1 MGGARDS
8 MTQRRWSLALV
19 VTLGVLTLLA
29 GLWILLTPGEPPKDE
44 TWERIQRDG
53 VMRVALDASYPPFEY
68 IDEAGNLVGFD
79 VDLAQELGRRFGVNV
94 EFVII
99 SFDGLYDALEVQRA
113 DLILSALPFDS
124 RLTED
129 VAYSHSYFNAGQML
143 AVRESEG
150 SISSVDDLQGHRVGV
165 EWGSMGDV
173 ESRQLLRRMEF
184 ELSQYPTPQEALSA
198 LAEGEID
205 AVIADAVSIYQFDR
219 AHGGI
224 KITGPPVTDD
234 PYVIAT
240 LLSSSVLQKELN
252 EAILELSANG
262 FLDQLRMQWF

>member
-1 MGGARDS
+1 MRDR
-8 MTQRRWSLALV
+8 MIHRRWSLALV
-19 VTLGVLTLLA
+19 VVLGVLTLSA
-29 GLWILLTPGEPPKDE
+29 GLWVMLTPGEPPKDE

-53 VMRVALDASYPPFEY
+53 VMRVAVDASYPPFEY
-68 IDEAGNLVGFD
+68 IDEAGNLVGYD
-79 VDLAQELGRRFGVNV
+79 IDLAHELGRRFGVDV

-99 SFDGLYDALEVQRA
+99 SFDGLYDALQVERV
-113 DLILSALPFDS
+113 DLILSALPFDL

-143 AVRESEG
+143 VVRESEG
-150 SISSVDDLQGHRVGV
+150 SVSSAENLQGRRVGV

-184 ELSQYPTPQEALSA
+184 ELYQYPTPAEALGV
-198 LAEGEID
+198 LAEGELD
-205 AVIADAVSIYQFDR
+205 AVIADAVSVHQFHR
-219 AHGGI
+219 EHGSI
-224 KITGPPVTDD
+224 KIAGSPVTED

-240 LLSSSVLQKELN
+240 LLSSSVLQEQLN

-262 FLDQLRMQWF
+262 FLDQLRVQWF

>member
-1 MGGARDS
+1 MRDRLI
-8 MTQRRWSLALV
+8 QRRWSLALV
-19 VTLGVLTLLA
+19 VTLGILTSAA
-29 GLWILLTPGEPPKDE
+29 GLWVILTPGEPPKDE
-44 TWERIQRDG
+44 TWERIQLDG

-68 IDEAGNLVGFD
+68 IDEGGNLVGYD
-79 VDLAQELGRRFGVNV
+79 IDLAHELGRRFGVDV

-99 SFDGLYDALEVQRA
+99 SFDGLYDALEVGRA
-113 DLILSALPFDS
+113 DLIVSALPFDS

-129 VAYSHSYFNAGQML
+129 VAYSYSYFNAGQML
-143 AVRESEG
+143 VVRDSES
-150 SISSVDDLQGHRVGV
+150 SISNADDLEGRRVGV

-184 ELSQYPTPQEALSA
+184 DLHQYPTPAEALTA

-219 AHGGI
+219 ENGGI
-224 KITGPPVTDD
+224 KITGQPVTDD

-252 EAILELSANG
+252 DAILELSANG